1 MEAAS
6 FPCASVC
13 PTQAGAKSFERWVT
27 GLGRGT
33 GTRTPSQTQSPPEAR
48 WQGSGAALRS
58 PAPAHARHQGRGR
71 PAWGPPAARCPL
83 PAALPGTPG
92 LPDSLPPSL
101 SARRKEPRATG
112 EALAGPQ
119 SRRPRAPSS
128 PLRGE
133 RASERASTARQERS
147 PAAGHPAPA
156 AHPGVPGVDPS
167 RRCPS
172 LCSRPAGL
180 PAYMA
185 RECPGCGAVTI
196 GEPGSPPLASR
207 SWQREGT
214 GRVPP
219 RRELRGGER
228 ARNLSAAVPREGAGA
243 VSEVGR
249 RKGPP
254 AAKWRQMLL
263 LEDLPW
269 GTRPDG

>member
-1 MEAAS
+1 
-6 FPCASVC
+6 
-13 PTQAGAKSFERWVT
+13 
-27 GLGRGT
+27 
-33 GTRTPSQTQSPPEAR
+33 
-48 WQGSGAALRS
+48 
-58 PAPAHARHQGRGR
+58 
-71 PAWGPPAARCPL
+71 
-83 PAALPGTPG
+83 
-92 LPDSLPPSL
+92 
-101 SARRKEPRATG
+101 
-112 EALAGPQ
+112 
-119 SRRPRAPSS
+119 
-128 PLRGE
+128 
-133 RASERASTARQERS
+133 
-147 PAAGHPAPA
+147 
-156 AHPGVPGVDPS
+156 
-167 RRCPS
+167 
-172 LCSRPAGL
+172 
-180 PAYMA
+180 MA